1 MRTLRLIVLPA
12 LLAIGLL
19 AGCSGGVSE
28 GTDLGNGRR
37 LFVDG
42 DSGKPSCGSCHAL
55 EAAGTA
61 GAVGPDLDDA
71 FGASRD
77 QGFEPSTFEQVVREQ
92 IAFPGIG
99 LGMPADLVTG
109 AGADDVAYFV
119 ATCAGNAGDLR
130 CAPPADSGG
139 GDGEAGEQADGE
151 AIFVQTCGSC
161 HTLATAGTSGTVGPN
176 LDDSPPGVELVID
189 RVTNGQGAMPSF
201 ADQLTEEQIR
211 AVADYVAANAGG

>member
-1 MRTLRLIVLPA
+1 MRALRLIVLPA

-71 FGASRD
+71 FGASRA

-92 IAFPGIG
+92 IAYPGIG

-119 ATCAGNAGDLR
+119 ATCAGNAGDSR
-130 CAPPADSGG
+130 CAPPADTGG
-139 GDGEAGEQADGE
+139 GGSEETDGE
-151 AIFVQTCGSC
+151 AIFAQTCGSC
-161 HTLATAGTSGTVGPN
+161 HTLAAAGASGAVGPN
-176 LDDSPPGVELVID
+176 LDDSLPSTELVID

-211 AVADYVAANAGG
+211 AVADYVAASAGG